1 MAQNLMQMF
10 KPEVFTVK
18 DVGNPEQLL
27 QDFTKY
33 SSKFKEW
40 IVATRA
46 VEQHTDGHADCEGCK
61 QAKAFLRMAGGDE
74 MVTLFDHVGMV
85 VEGDTMDESINKI
98 KNGIKMQTNQAT
110 ARFKLFQQMSQ
121 TDEAFASWF
130 PKVKEQAE
138 RCDWT
143 NYDGKKAARDAILF
157 QTNNKK
163 LQRKVIAEDLSYDDT
178 VKYGLALEQGEK
190 KVEQLRG
197 QKEQVRKEDERVAAL
212 EEQVRALKAD
222 QKSQRRSSGGAGGFG
237 NSGGH
242 GGSRR
247 DQKASSCHS
256 CTRPWHKGSCPGLKV
271 DCFKC
276 GKKVISV
283 ELLCARAQRKQ
294 RRLGRLR
301 RSLRL
306 TVKTLSTEW
315 RKKLRKSEL

>member
-1 MAQNLMQMF
+1 MF

-85 VEGDTMDESINKI
+85 VEGDTMDEAINKI

-247 DQKASSCHS
+247 DQKASSCQS

-276 GKKVISV
+276 GKK
-283 ELLCARAQRKQ
+283 
-294 RRLGRLR
+294 
-301 RSLRL
+301 RSFQWSSYVQEHKENR
-306 TVKTLSTEW
+306 ED
-315 RKKLRKSEL
+315 